1 MEEVVGKPPCRSAP
15 RIAGAAADCQDFYQ
29 FSCRRPR
36 PTEVI
41 NWELLEAPGIRRPYR
56 TRFTNTDSACCGSG
70 IMGAEDDCLP
80 NSTLCTDHEGFL
92 FWDRVHPSQRS
103 AQLTA
108 ATFYDGM
115 SHFTTPFNFKQ
126 LVAKKMT
133 D

>member
-1 MEEVVGKPPCRSAP
+1 MVMGTLGV
-15 RIAGAAADCQDFYQ
+15 AAD
-29 FSCRRPR
+29 SG
-36 PTEVI
+36 T
-41 NWELLEAPGIRRPYR
+41 G
-56 TRFTNTDSACCGSG
+56 FTNTDSACCGSG

-92 FWDRVHPSQRS
+92 FWDHVHPSQRS